1 MSFIVDGNHYTD
13 YDDNA
18 IYLFYCFSDIEYIN
32 MMRVSQLQNCNMEK
46 SYSPSII
53 RKKRALTV
61 PMLSQINEECD
72 GTEGSTKCSENISS
86 KVNRNLQLNR
96 LKQKN
101 VIQKANLEYFPKGLE
116 VVKRNLDTRD
126 HSLFHI
132 KLERISSGETLQTR
146 QNRSFT
152 K

>member
-1 MSFIVDGNHYTD
+1 MITIIMTMMTMQFICIIV
-13 YDDNA
+13 
-18 IYLFYCFSDIEYIN
+18 FSDIEDIN
-32 MMRVSQLQNCNMEK
+32 MMRVTQLQNYKMEK
-46 SYSPSII
+46 TYSPSII

-72 GTEGSTKCSENISS
+72 GMGVSANCSENISS

-101 VIQKANLEYFPKGLE
+101 VIQKANLEYFPKDLE
-116 VVKRNLDTRD
+116 VVKKNLDNRD

-146 QNRSFT
+146 QNRSLT

>member
-1 MSFIVDGNHYTD
+1 
-13 YDDNA
+13 
-18 IYLFYCFSDIEYIN
+18 
-32 MMRVSQLQNCNMEK
+32 MMRVTQLQNYKMEK
-46 SYSPSII
+46 TYSPSII

-72 GTEGSTKCSENISS
+72 GMGVSANCSENISS

-101 VIQKANLEYFPKGLE
+101 VIQKANLEYFPKDLE
-116 VVKRNLDTRD
+116 VVKKNLDNRD

-146 QNRSFT
+146 QNRSLT

>member
-1 MSFIVDGNHYTD
+1 MMTMQFICFIV
-13 YDDNA
+13 
-18 IYLFYCFSDIEYIN
+18 FSDIEYIN
-32 MMRVSQLQNCNMEK
+32 MMRVTQLQNYNMEK
-46 SYSPSII
+46 TYSPSII

-72 GTEGSTKCSENISS
+72 GMEGSTNCSKNINS

-101 VIQKANLEYFPKGLE
+101 VIQKANLEYFPKDLE
-116 VVKRNLDTRD
+116 VVKKNLDNRD

-146 QNRSFT
+146 QNRSLT